1 MKKAV
6 ATVCGALAA
15 LVLLGAFFRS
25 PLGRAPWL
33 LTVFPAMVALDA
45 AVHLPFNPW
54 HLFSASETIVLSDES
69 GPDPD
74 VAGSAARAREMAKLW
89 YLVGKYKDVDD
100 SVDIIDP
107 GSGRTVEIVCRTW
120 HPSDSRDLARTFRR
134 LYERM
139 PEEEGIADAA
149 GFVAANAWGALDIEP
164 SVRLPP
170 PSDAPYA
177 PVLDATARS
186 LAARGPRDAARMV
199 EIAADHVWLT
209 DPYPVHVLLC
219 RVLRVPD
226 APATNECY
234 GMRVGVDGPSPE
246 PRLDCVV
253 PIRDAWRNYRDE
265 LSRDA
270 PAALR
275 EPYSEPSTTELRRVG
290 GRGIPVA
297 PYPPERLFEGER
309 PRHADFYGFLVTT
322 NGAERIYARADETG
336 QSILPCR
343 QDPAPERIACGAS
356 TGVLVEVAPGAT
368 DEALDE
374 LLSRIDCVLPSRV
387 HVFPEISLRA
397 PKTQAAAVAVP
408 AASESHADAAE
419 TADPNPHAES
429 ADGAKEPAP

>member
-25 PLGRAPWL
+25 PLGRALWL
-33 LTVFPAMVALDA
+33 LTVFPAMTRLDA

-89 YLVGKYKDVDD
+89 YLVRKYKDVDD

-107 GSGRTVEIVCRTW
+107 GSGQTVEIVCRTW

-139 PEEEGIADAA
+139 TEEAGIADAA
-149 GFVAANAWGALDIEP
+149 EFVTANAWGELDIEP

-177 PVLDATARS
+177 PVLDATAQS
-186 LAARGPRDAARMV
+186 LAARDPRDAEKMLGIV
-199 EIAADHVWLT
+199 VDKVWLGEAS
-209 DPYPVHVLLC
+209 PVHILLC

-226 APATNECY
+226 APTTNECY
-234 GMRVGVDGPSPE
+234 GLRVAMYGPVPE
-246 PRLDCVV
+246 PMFAAIV
-253 PIRDAWRNYRDE
+253 PIRE
-265 LSRDA
+265 
-270 PAALR
+270 
-275 EPYSEPSTTELRRVG
+275 
-290 GRGIPVA
+290 
-297 PYPPERLFEGER
+297 PPERLFEGER

-419 TADPNPHAES
+419 TADPNPHADS

>member
-25 PLGRAPWL
+25 PLGRALWL
-33 LTVFPAMVALDA
+33 LTVFPAMTRLDA

-139 PEEEGIADAA
+139 TEEAGIADAA
-149 GFVAANAWGALDIEP
+149 EFVTANAWGELDIEP

-177 PVLDATARS
+177 PVLDATAQS
-186 LAARGPRDAARMV
+186 LAARDPRDAEKMLGIV
-199 EIAADHVWLT
+199 VDKVWLAEAS
-209 DPYPVHVLLC
+209 PVHILLC

-226 APATNECY
+226 QF
-234 GMRVGVDGPSPE
+234 
-246 PRLDCVV
+246 
-253 PIRDAWRNYRDE
+253 
-265 LSRDA
+265 
-270 PAALR
+270 
-275 EPYSEPSTTELRRVG
+275 G
-290 GRGIPVA
+290 GRDRRFAGRSGTVA
-297 PYPPERLFEGER
+297 IR
-309 PRHADFYGFLVTT
+309 PF
-322 NGAERIYARADETG
+322 
-336 QSILPCR
+336 S
-343 QDPAPERIACGAS
+343 
-356 TGVLVEVAPGAT
+356 
-368 DEALDE
+368 
-374 LLSRIDCVLPSRV
+374 
-387 HVFPEISLRA
+387 
-397 PKTQAAAVAVP
+397 
-408 AASESHADAAE
+408 
-419 TADPNPHAES
+419 
-429 ADGAKEPAP
+429 